1 MLKSKKIMTVVVL
14 LLMGVF
20 YSNSINAESINNQ
33 HRSSTVIAMFDYGL
47 PQPILLAEVSD
58 PLSEPAY
65 TSEGIGQRPPDT
77 DKILEIYDPLQGFNR
92 VMSAGNDFMIMLLI
106 RPLSRG
112 YEYIIPL
119 YFRERI
125 GSIYDNIQMPRKVLS
140 NLCRA
145 RFEGAGIE
153 FSRFLINTTVGIV
166 GAYDPAYN
174 WWQLRAYPS
183 DFGAAFADW
192 GFKHGAYIV
201 LPIQGSTSVRNGL
214 GLICDTATDPIF
226 WVSWFLFPL
235 PVSLGVSG
243 GLRVNGA
250 SLAIREY
257 ERMHYSSIDPYM
269 TMRNYW
275 YLRRIYDIE
284 Q

>member
-1 MLKSKKIMTVVVL
+1 
-14 LLMGVF
+14 
-20 YSNSINAESINNQ
+20 
-33 HRSSTVIAMFDYGL
+33 MFDYGL

-65 TSEGIGQRPPDT
+65 TSEDIGQRPPDT

-92 VMSAGNDFMIMLLI
+92 VMFVGNDFMIMWFI